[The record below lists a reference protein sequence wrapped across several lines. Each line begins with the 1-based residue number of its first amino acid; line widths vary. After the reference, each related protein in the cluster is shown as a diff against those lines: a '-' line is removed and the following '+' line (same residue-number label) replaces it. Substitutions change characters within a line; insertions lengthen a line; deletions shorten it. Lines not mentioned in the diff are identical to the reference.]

1 MSSVLPASP
10 FSYHFQRKRML
21 EDYDK
26 RIAKRLGHRYLA
38 GAHYYDLV
46 TTEGEAHY
54 SKNTV
59 VRLKSGIAIGE
70 VKRFLA
76 AYKLLDHEWQAWYI
90 GYADDDYCEWHI
102 DTRPEEYCKDAAR
115 VNVFLTGESYTEIE
129 SGKVYY
135 EQAVVP
141 VMHEKHRYDNRG
153 KEKRVMLQIAIKGIT
168 HNELCDV
175 IFFNDYK

>member
-1 MSSVLPASP
+1 
-10 FSYHFQRKRML
+10 ML

-46 TTEGEAHY
+46 TTEGEARY

-90 GYADDDYCEWHI
+90 GYADNDYCEWHI
-102 DTRPEEYCKDAAR
+102 DTRPEEYCENAAR
-115 VNVFLTGESYTEIE
+115 VNVFFL
-129 SGKVYY
+129 
-135 EQAVVP
+135 
-141 VMHEKHRYDNRG
+141 N
-153 KEKRVMLQIAIKGIT
+153 
-168 HNELCDV
+168 CDTS
-175 IFFNDYK
+175 NK